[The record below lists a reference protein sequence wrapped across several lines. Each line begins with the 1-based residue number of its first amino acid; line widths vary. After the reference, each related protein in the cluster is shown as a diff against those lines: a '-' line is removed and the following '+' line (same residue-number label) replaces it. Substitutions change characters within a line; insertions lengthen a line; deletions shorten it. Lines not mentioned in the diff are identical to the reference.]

1 MRGNFEANKI
11 FAAVDKRDDI
21 IGKVKAYK
29 ALVDAAFPV
38 KIEQLYLYGSY
49 AKGNPHEYS
58 DIDVALVV
66 GRLDDGYDVLK
77 TEPLLWK
84 LTRQVYDRIE
94 PILVERDA
102 DYAGFL
108 DEIRRTGMLIED
120 EQ

>member
-1 MRGNFEANKI
+1 M
-11 FAAVDKRDDI
+11 DKRDDI

-84 LTRQVYDRIE
+84 LTRQVDDRIE